1 MDRIELTTQI
11 TDRPKILTISSD
23 EILLNDIKEYLEEY
37 NYEFRQSDSDA
48 INIKNALEK
57 SPDLIL
63 LDADE
68 KNINL
73 IKFAKY
79 IERYNIPHIVIV
91 GMQFDEILDEILESS
106 PYNFLIKDIDKE
118 ELQRAIAVALKKHK
132 QNTQNII
139 AAKDKVKEKK
149 SELLIEKS
157 NSIAL
162 LALCIF
168 LILLAIFTRDATWL
182 QWILLIPTVFML
194 INACASLKKQDE
206 LKKIEE
212 GDELPFVSI
221 FIPAHNEENT
231 IKATVE
237 SVADIDYH
245 YNGEPQYEI
254 IVINDGSSDL
264 TGEILHSIKNNIP
277 QLKIITRLP
286 PRSGKGKGFVLNDA
300 LTLSKGEIIG
310 VFDADT
316 QVKPNYLKTIIPY
329 LHDDIDGVQSR
340 VKMFNKNENYLAR
353 MQHLEFASFGNTL
366 IAKDNLGK
374 TGFLGG
380 NGQFVKKESII
391 NCGRWDGFAVTEDL
405 NLAVKIMI
413 GGGKINYCGECAV
426 YQEAILD
433 WKSLFRQ
440 RTRWAIGNFETL
452 FIYFPEI
459 LKAKIPIAKKL
470 GIIEHISFYSFNL
483 LIFFGF
489 IVSIVNIIT
498 WFFLGN
504 MIVIKMDAPII
515 VGLLSF
521 ISFFP
526 GNIIAFSRDKPGII
540 TLVKDILKYYLY
552 SYHLIPLF
560 FLTMATMITRKER
573 TWSKTAHKGGGH
585 LDSFEDVSETKQLS
599 SGSVKSININK
610 EPVDKETYLINNIN
624 KLEKDLTN
632 LKEELNEL
640 RNKNDAD

>member
-585 LDSFEDVSETKQLS
+585 LDSFEDVSETKQIS
-599 SGSVKSININK
+599 SSSAKSININK

>member
-470 GIIEHISFYSFNL
+470 GIIEYISFYSFNL

-585 LDSFEDVSETKQLS
+585 LDSFEDVSETKQIS
-599 SGSVKSININK
+599 SSSAKSININK